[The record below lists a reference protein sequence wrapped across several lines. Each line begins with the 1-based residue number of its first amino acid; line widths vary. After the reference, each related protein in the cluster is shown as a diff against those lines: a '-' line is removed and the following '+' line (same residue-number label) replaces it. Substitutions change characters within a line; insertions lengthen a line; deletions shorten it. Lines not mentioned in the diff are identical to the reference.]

1 MKPKLVD
8 KSSIKG
14 YNLPSTLQK
23 LICHFRK
30 HRRPESQAIIFCKTK
45 DQPQAVSEIMT
56 RAGQKATWYNS
67 ETGDRDLVRKFFGPG
82 HAQGE
87 SQIDFICST
96 SGLGA
101 GVNMPNIDAVYFLG
115 DPWDLIEVIQAGG
128 RGGRLGHLFRVCVFS
143 GSFSKSVSYDP
154 NGLRLVKEWME
165 HKVCRRLTIG
175 SYMDGTEATCR
186 TLNAA
191 QCDLCAQNV
200 PHKRGHQDTY
210 SAPRHDPPPTSR
222 LIQSSWFHRPDQTHP
237 LFHRLLSAPA
247 NEQDHLVASNQMA
260 IWENFFSALKRLI
273 PKLSYTE
280 EEWES
285 RSNPSW
291 CPLCFGCGELRK
303 HDGSGKDK
311 KWRV

>member
-165 HKVCRRLTIG
+165 HKVCCRLTIG

-200 PHKRGHQDTY
+200 PHKTGHQDTY

-237 LFHRLLSAPA
+237 LFHRLL
-247 NEQDHLVASNQMA
+247 
-260 IWENFFSALKRLI
+260 
-273 PKLSYTE
+273 
-280 EEWES
+280 
-285 RSNPSW
+285 
-291 CPLCFGCGELRK
+291 
-303 HDGSGKDK
+303 
-311 KWRV
+311 